1 MSEHIIRQY
10 AQNGSE
16 RMAKSGNE
24 IKRVSRL
31 GKPRKKRTIY
41 IKPELHQWI
50 EEQIRKGK
58 FGNFSH
64 AVQIALEK
72 LRDSEKEENK

>member
-1 MSEHIIRQY
+1 MRHY
-10 AQNGSE
+10 TQNGNE
-16 RMAKSGNE
+16 RVA
-24 IKRVSRL
+24 RL

-50 EEQIRKGK
+50 EEQARKGK

-64 AVQIALEK
+64 VIEEALEK
-72 LRDSEKEENK
+72 LRDSEKEEKK